1 MSQSSPVDTHRSG
14 RLLAAVVAV
23 AAVAALTLGPRALV
37 APARDAFMRSM
48 DVVPAPLLA
57 WISTADAERLLNT
70 VMFVPL
76 GATIALLLHR
86 RLWPLAILAGFA
98 MSAAVEYAQATIP
111 GRVPDGADVF
121 WNTVGAAIGVVL
133 VTGVRLVNRRLR
145 RLSR

>member
-1 MSQSSPVDTHRSG
+1 MSQSSPVNGHRSG

-23 AAVAALTLGPRALV
+23 AAVATLTLGPRALV
-37 APARDAFMRSM
+37 APARVAFMRSM

-111 GRVPDGADVF
+111 GRVPDSADVF
-121 WNTVGAAIGVVL
+121 WNTAGAAIGVVI
-133 VTGVRLVNRRLR
+133 VTSIRLVNRRLR
-145 RLSR
+145 RVRR

>member
-1 MSQSSPVDTHRSG
+1 MSQSSPANAHRSG
-14 RLLAAVVAV
+14 RLLGAIAAV
-23 AAVAALTLGPRALV
+23 AAVAALTLGPRAIV

-48 DVVPAPLLA
+48 DAVPAPLPA

-70 VMFVPL
+70 LMFVPL

-111 GRVPDGADVF
+111 GRVPDAADVF

-133 VTGVRLVNRRLR
+133 LTSTRLVHRRLR
-145 RLSR
+145 RIRR